1 MLTEFLLLLL
11 VLVVSALMIVDQTRT
26 RDETAHADG
35 PVFGERPAAVP
46 PRAAVGGAFSREPT
60 RGLTPM
66 PGADAGRFQRPE
78 GIGSPLGGDQR
89 PGAVPVPDE
98 GSGRPRAGSDLR
110 SRIGLLIAIPVVAA
124 IVVTLCIVRIAVVLG
139 GTSIH
144 SPVGSMHNGAVLS
157 VIAAIAVLVVAL
169 ALGAWATVRAARS
182 MLSRWHGLPAGRA
195 AGADNLDSDGDA
207 GAAPGVFD
215 QMRGEISRL
224 TDNEAALRTKLDA
237 MFVNLS
243 HRSRSMAER
252 QIRLIGNL
260 EHGEQDERRL
270 ASLERMTRIAS
281 HMYRSSMNLLILAGQ
296 EPSTGS
302 SQPVTLTHLVQA
314 AVSDIEESERVSFDV
329 QPDIAVRGPAA
340 GDVVHLLAELIQNA
354 TSFSAATMPVY
365 VTGRMVSTGGAVV
378 DVTDHGIG
386 MTDKELAYANWQLE
400 NPPATNID
408 AVKWM
413 GLLVVARLA
422 ARHGIKVRLNQAE
435 AGGLTALV
443 WLPGEVL
450 MYQAPAANPG
460 HAAAMQRGP
469 RAEPP
474 PPGRLPGAQPPP
486 YLAREDA
493 GMMAPPPESQITTRR
508 LPIFD
513 DVESHWS
520 AVQTVDP
527 PSLGGQAPPALPQR
541 LPTSNPGG
549 QQEH

>member
-1 MLTEFLLLLL
+1 
-11 VLVVSALMIVDQTRT
+11 
-26 RDETAHADG
+26 
-35 PVFGERPAAVP
+35 
-46 PRAAVGGAFSREPT
+46 
-60 RGLTPM
+60 
-66 PGADAGRFQRPE
+66 
-78 GIGSPLGGDQR
+78 
-89 PGAVPVPDE
+89 
-98 GSGRPRAGSDLR
+98 
-110 SRIGLLIAIPVVAA
+110 
-124 IVVTLCIVRIAVVLG
+124 
-139 GTSIH
+139 
-144 SPVGSMHNGAVLS
+144 
-157 VIAAIAVLVVAL
+157 
-169 ALGAWATVRAARS
+169 
-182 MLSRWHGLPAGRA
+182 
-195 AGADNLDSDGDA
+195 
-207 GAAPGVFD
+207 
-215 QMRGEISRL
+215 
-224 TDNEAALRTKLDA
+224 
-237 MFVNLS
+237 
-243 HRSRSMAER
+243 MAER

-365 VTGRMVSTGGAVV
+365 VTGRVVSTGGAVV

-460 HAAAMQRGP
+460 NAAAMQRGP

>member
-1 MLTEFLLLLL
+1 
-11 VLVVSALMIVDQTRT
+11 
-26 RDETAHADG
+26 
-35 PVFGERPAAVP
+35 
-46 PRAAVGGAFSREPT
+46 
-60 RGLTPM
+60 
-66 PGADAGRFQRPE
+66 
-78 GIGSPLGGDQR
+78 
-89 PGAVPVPDE
+89 
-98 GSGRPRAGSDLR
+98 
-110 SRIGLLIAIPVVAA
+110 
-124 IVVTLCIVRIAVVLG
+124 VRIAVVLG

-195 AGADNLDSDGDA
+195 AAAANLDSDGDA

-365 VTGRMVSTGGAVV
+365 VTGRVVSTGGAVV

-460 HAAAMQRGP
+460 NAAAMQRGP

>member
-1 MLTEFLLLLL
+1 M
-11 VLVVSALMIVDQTRT
+11 
-26 RDETAHADG
+26 
-35 PVFGERPAAVP
+35 PAP
-46 PRAAVGGAFSREPT
+46 
-60 RGLTPM
+60 
-66 PGADAGRFQRPE
+66 DAGRFQQSPRPE
-78 GIGSPLGGDQR
+78 GIGSPLGGEPR
-89 PGAVPVPDE
+89 PGTRPVPDE
-98 GSGRPRAGSDLR
+98 GSRRPRAGSDLR
-110 SRIGLLIAIPVVAA
+110 SRMLLLVAVPVVAA
-124 IVVTLCIVRIAVVLG
+124 IVVTLCAVRIAVVLG

-144 SPVGSMHNGAVLS
+144 SPVGSMHSGAVLS
-157 VIAAIAVLVVAL
+157 VVVAGVVLVLAL
-169 ALGAWATVRAARS
+169 ALGAWATVKAARS
-182 MLSRWHGLPAGRA
+182 MLRRWQALPGGRA
-195 AGADNLDSDGDA
+195 AASGGADSAGDA
-207 GAAPGVFD
+207 DGSPGVFD

-243 HRSRSMAER
+243 HRSRSLAER

-296 EPSTGS
+296 EPATGS

-314 AVSDIEESERVSFDV
+314 AVSEIEESERVSFDV
-329 QPDIAVRGPAA
+329 QPEIAVRGTAA

-354 TSFSAATMPVY
+354 ASFSAATMPVY

-460 HAAAMQRGP
+460 NAAAMQRGP

>member
-1 MLTEFLLLLL
+1 
-11 VLVVSALMIVDQTRT
+11 
-26 RDETAHADG
+26 
-35 PVFGERPAAVP
+35 
-46 PRAAVGGAFSREPT
+46 
-60 RGLTPM
+60 
-66 PGADAGRFQRPE
+66 
-78 GIGSPLGGDQR
+78 
-89 PGAVPVPDE
+89 
-98 GSGRPRAGSDLR
+98 
-110 SRIGLLIAIPVVAA
+110 
-124 IVVTLCIVRIAVVLG
+124 
-139 GTSIH
+139 
-144 SPVGSMHNGAVLS
+144 
-157 VIAAIAVLVVAL
+157 
-169 ALGAWATVRAARS
+169 

-195 AGADNLDSDGDA
+195 AAAANLDSDGDA
-207 GAAPGVFD
+207 GGAPGVFD

-365 VTGRMVSTGGAVV
+365 VTGRVVSTGGAVV

-460 HAAAMQRGP
+460 NAAAMQRGP

-474 PPGRLPGAQPPP
+474 PPGRLPGAQPP

-493 GMMAPPPESQITTRR
+493 GMMTPTAESQVTTRR